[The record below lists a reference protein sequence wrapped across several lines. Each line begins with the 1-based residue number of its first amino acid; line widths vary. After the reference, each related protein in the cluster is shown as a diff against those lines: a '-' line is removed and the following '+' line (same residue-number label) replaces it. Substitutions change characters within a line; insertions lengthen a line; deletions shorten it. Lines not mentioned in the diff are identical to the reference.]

1 MSNDKGSRPQILTPG
16 TSACALFC
24 GLLGV
29 LIAVLLL
36 TIGFWKTLMIAVF
49 FLAGAF
55 IGGVGDKKAFI
66 SGQAEKYFPQ
76 KELHPYKA
84 DGVKIKAAP
93 KAETEEEPAGE
104 EAPEE
109 EISEEIN
116 EEIGEAEEE
125 TAEDEKEPEA
135 EKSADDGE

>member
-1 MSNDKGSRPQILTPG
+1 MSNEKSARPQILTPG
-16 TSACALFC
+16 TSACALFG

-49 FLAGAF
+49 FLIGAF

-84 DGVKIKAAP
+84 DDVRIKVSP
-93 KAETEEEPAGE
+93 KAEPEEEPAE
-104 EAPEE
+104 EEIPEE
-109 EISEEIN
+109 EISKENAEADEEA
-116 EEIGEAEEE
+116 AEEE
-125 TAEDEKEPEA
+125 KDP
-135 EKSADDGE
+135 DGEKPAVDGE

>member
-1 MSNDKGSRPQILTPG
+1 MSNEKGTRPQILTPG
-16 TSACALFC
+16 TSACALFG

-49 FLAGAF
+49 FMVGAF

-84 DGVKIKAAP
+84 DDVRIKAAP
-93 KAETEEEPAGE
+93 KAEPEEEPAE
-104 EAPEE
+104 EEIPEE
-109 EISEEIN
+109 EISKENEAADEEN
-116 EEIGEAEEE
+116 AEEE
-125 TAEDEKEPEA
+125 KDP
-135 EKSADDGE
+135 DGEKAAADGE

>member
-1 MSNDKGSRPQILTPG
+1 MSNEKGTRPQILTPG
-16 TSACALFC
+16 TSACALFG

-49 FLAGAF
+49 FLIGAF

-84 DGVKIKAAP
+84 DDVRIKVPP
-93 KAETEEEPAGE
+93 KAEPEEEPAE
-104 EAPEE
+104 EEIPEE
-109 EISEEIN
+109 EISKEN
-116 EEIGEAEEE
+116 AEADEE
-125 TAEDEKEPEA
+125 TAEEENDP
-135 EKSADDGE
+135 DGEKPAVDGE